1 MQPRATVAA
10 LVVREGLQ
18 CFALPPRPGSRAL
31 DLYRRYAVAALG
43 PAKAERLLRE
53 VYTGAAPCGELRRR

>member
-10 LVVREGLQ
+10 LVAREGFLY
-18 CFALPPRPGSRAL
+18 FSLPARPGRRGL

-53 VYTGAAPCGELRRR
+53 VYAGASSRGELRRR